1 MREIKFRAW
10 DGHKMYADVGVL
22 PLSGEEK
29 VMTSHY
35 TMKYRPDQV
44 ELMQYTGLKD
54 KNGVEIYES
63 DILSIRNGVYG
74 TAFYYRCA
82 VDYLEAA
89 FRLNPYAIYQD
100 GNERDDISLVGG
112 YEWQVSKDMEVIGN
126 IYENPELLK

>member
-29 VMTSHY
+29 VMASHH

-63 DILSIRNGVYG
+63 DICEVADFSNGAYVFKEQPTKLMCFEWDVNY
-74 TAFYYRCA
+74 ARYKYSNANLFKYESSNYR
-82 VDYLEAA
+82 V
-89 FRLNPYAIYQD
+89 
-100 GNERDDISLVGG
+100 V
-112 YEWQVSKDMEVIGN
+112 GN
-126 IYENPELLK
+126 IHENPELLK